1 VTFPAAE
8 FQNRGRTLISGQQGG
23 LQMLR
28 DLPRYVKLIEKG
40 LIDTKSMITARY
52 KLEQTREAVEA
63 VAYRQTLGAVV
74 KF

>member
-1 VTFPAAE
+1 
-8 FQNRGRTLISGQQGG
+8 
-23 LQMLR
+23 
-28 DLPRYVKLIEKG
+28 
-40 LIDTKSMITARY
+40 MITARY